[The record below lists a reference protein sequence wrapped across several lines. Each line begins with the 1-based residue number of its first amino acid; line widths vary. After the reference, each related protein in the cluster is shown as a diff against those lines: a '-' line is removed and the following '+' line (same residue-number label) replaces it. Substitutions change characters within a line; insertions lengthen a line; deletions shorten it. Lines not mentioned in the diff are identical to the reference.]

1 MATPS
6 EFDELMA
13 EATSAINSII
23 GAISDQQQL
32 DEFVDLLD
40 AVDVTVLTLFPT
52 PLTIKIL
59 RAIDCIVCLN

>member
-52 PLTIKIL
+52 PLTIKVL
-59 RAIDCIVCLN
+59 RATDCIVCLN